1 MQRKNEAASPSHCRA
16 AKLFPW
22 SCRSESVSHQQAMT
36 HHPVQKDLSMRLML
50 AIMLVLF
57 AASLPARASDGIVG
71 FVVIAVP
78 NGTAPPIETALWYP
92 TEGAPPRAT
101 RLGPFSQDL
110 APGASVRG
118 RDLPLIVISHGS
130 GSSFTGH
137 VDTAFALAQ
146 AGFVVAAPTHT
157 GDNTRDSSGATD
169 LGARTR
175 QFAAVIEHV
184 VNWNPGA
191 VSPGRIGAFGYS
203 AGAFTVLAAAGRTPD
218 IGRINALCAAHPAF
232 FDCRLIGGAAAA
244 PTQPVLTRTP
254 HVLRGLVVA
263 APALG
268 FTFGPG
274 SLAALTMPVQLWQ
287 AAEDVILPTPNYAEP
302 VQAALPNPPEFHS
315 VAGAGHF
322 DFMSPCPEGM
332 ARAVPAICGSAP
344 GFDRVAFHARFNAD
358 MIRFMTEALR
368 P

>member
-1 MQRKNEAASPSHCRA
+1 M
-16 AKLFPW
+16 
-22 SCRSESVSHQQAMT
+22 SCSQAMI
-36 HHPVQKDLSMRLML
+36 HHPVQKDLSMRFML
-50 AIMLVLF
+50 AIILVLL
-57 AASLPARASDGIVG
+57 AAWPTARASDGIVG

-78 NGTAPPIETALWYP
+78 NGTAPPVETALWYP
-92 TEGAPPRAT
+92 AEGAPPRAT

-110 APGASVRG
+110 VPGAPVRG

-130 GSSFTGH
+130 GGSFTGH

-184 VNWNPGA
+184 VDNWNPGA

-203 AGAFTVLAAAGRTPD
+203 AGAFTVLAAAGGMPD
-218 IGRINALCAAHPAF
+218 TGRITAHCAAYPAF
-232 FDCRLIGGAAAA
+232 FDCRLIGAAAAA
-244 PTQPVLTRTP
+244 PTQPNLTRAP
-254 HVLRGLVVA
+254 QVLRGLVVA

-274 SLAALTMPVQLWQ
+274 SLTALTMPVQLWQ
-287 AAEDVILPTPNYAEP
+287 AEEDAILPKPHYAEP
-302 VQAALPNPPEFHS
+302 VRAALPRSAEFHS

-344 GFDRVAFHARFNAD
+344 GFDRIAFHAQFNAEV
-358 MIRFMTEALR
+358 IRFMTDALR

>member
-1 MQRKNEAASPSHCRA
+1 
-16 AKLFPW
+16 
-22 SCRSESVSHQQAMT
+22 
-36 HHPVQKDLSMRLML
+36 MRFML

-92 TEGAPPRAT
+92 AEGAMPRAT

-110 APGASVRG
+110 APGAPVQG
-118 RDLPLIVISHGS
+118 RNLPLIVISHGS

-175 QFAAVIEHV
+175 QFAAVIAHV
-184 VNWNPGA
+184 VDHWNPGV

-203 AGAFTVLAAAGRTPD
+203 AGAFTVLVAAGGTPEF
-218 IGRINALCAAHPAF
+218 GRITAHCAAHPAF

-244 PTQPVLTRTP
+244 PTQPVLTRAT
-254 HVLRGLVVA
+254 HTLRGLVVA

-287 AAEDVILPTPNYAEP
+287 AAEDAILPKPYYAEP
-302 VQAALPNPPEFHS
+302 VRAALPRPPEFHS

-344 GFDRVAFHARFNAD
+344 GFDRSAFHGLLNAEVT
-358 MIRFMTEALR
+358 RFMTDALR